1 MNTAMWQHPV
11 TAQQVRVLEEEW
23 VWFEVLRPQEKKLAC
38 ADYGYGAMTEWMH
51 IVRVIETRLGLGNA
65 EANGS

>member
-11 TAQQVRVLEEEW
+11 TARQVRLLEEEW
-23 VWFEVLRPQEKKLAC
+23 VWFEVLRPQEKKLMC
-38 ADYGYGAMTEWMH
+38 ADYGYGAMMEWMH